1 MCPSGTLAGMLNLV
15 ARRGFISCEVK
26 FFQEFLEKRFTFI
39 KERAIVFSMSTVPL
53 SNDFSPVMANGEG
66 SGPSPQERLLQ
77 YEVQKALDLSKRYK
91 EVEITLLD
99 RIEDMVDDDE
109 DLSAAS
115 MNALVKSL
123 KELRAI
129 APAPMVLPQQENK
142 APQIQ
147 IQFLNATQLT
157 IGE

>member
-1 MCPSGTLAGMLNLV
+1 MSGRHVGRHVKPGKASMLYLV
-15 ARRGFISCEVK
+15 RGKIFSRIFGKKVYIYKGKGYS
-26 FFQEFLEKRFTFI
+26 
-39 KERAIVFSMSTVPL
+39 FSMSTVPL